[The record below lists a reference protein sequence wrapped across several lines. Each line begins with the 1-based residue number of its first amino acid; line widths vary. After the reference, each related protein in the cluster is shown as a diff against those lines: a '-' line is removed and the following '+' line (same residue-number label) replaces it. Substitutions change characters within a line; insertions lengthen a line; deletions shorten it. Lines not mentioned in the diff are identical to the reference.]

1 MTIYVLANRKG
12 GVGKTTAAVN
22 LAVALANKGKVLL
35 IDADDQRSAFTW
47 FDYRAS
53 DDFECIYLQG
63 DLTSHVEQHKSK
75 YDHIIIDVAG
85 RDSIEFRSALLVADK
100 LFIPTQTSQ
109 TDIDVLPYVA
119 NLVKTAMDFNKGLK
133 PYIFINRANTN
144 PQSTEVADTI
154 NYLTE
159 HFPQFTLMKTILRER
174 KPFRDAMAA
183 SKSVL
188 ELNANKAKDEFNQ
201 WLIEVL

>member
-1 MTIYVLANRKG
+1 MTIFVVANRKG
-12 GVGKTTAAVN
+12 GVGKTTTAVN
-22 LAVALANKGKVLL
+22 LTVALSTKGKVLL
-35 IDADDQRSAFTW
+35 IDADDQKSAFTW
-47 FDYRAS
+47 FDYREAN
-53 DDFECIYLQG
+53 DFDCIYLQG
-63 DLTSHVEQHKSK
+63 DLIAEVEKLKEK
-75 YDHIIIDVAG
+75 YDHIVIDVAG
-85 RDSIEFRSALLVADK
+85 RDSVEFRSALLVADK

-119 NLVKTAMDFNKGLK
+119 DLVKTAKAMNEKLQ
-133 PYIFINRANTN
+133 PYIFINRASTN
-144 PQSTEVADTI
+144 PQSTEVTDTV
-154 NYLTE
+154 NYLSSN
-159 HFPQFTLMKTILRER
+159 FPQFMLMKTILRER